1 MPRRPRVPDAV
12 PEPRVIV
19 IGAGISGL
27 ACAYHLRDRRI
38 PYLLLEASDRAGGLI
53 DSFQDGGFFFES
65 GPQSFR
71 LTPELNQLITA
82 AGLDSSLLKA
92 DPRAPRFILHGG
104 KLVPAPMSP
113 LSLLFT
119 PLLDART
126 VIHVLGEPLR
136 KSQPP
141 LADETVAAFTRRK
154 FGDQVLQNFVAP
166 FVSGIYAGD
175 AEKLS
180 MRASFPDVHAW
191 ESRHGSV
198 IRGAIKSMR
207 AKPAKS
213 AKNAMPRGLCTLKRG
228 NASLVAGLA
237 KLLEMELNLEC
248 SVAAIAPAEG
258 SAPARFDVV
267 FEREGAVGTFSAL
280 AVVLATEAQRAATLL
295 RDVAPEFAPVLNSI
309 NYAPVA
315 VVSLAYRKTALGTP
329 LRGFGF
335 LAPRSEKVH
344 TLGTVFNSS
353 LFPGRAP
360 ADHMLVTSFLGGA
373 MDAQAAAWPDNL
385 LVDTAHAELARILRI
400 SGRPSVSRVTRHER
414 AIPQYNLGHLQKIAR
429 IAESCRARPG
439 IFLTGNYFT
448 GPSLGSC
455 VEHAAQVAADV
466 AALIKQRPQL

>member
-1 MPRRPRVPDAV
+1 MPKRPRVPDAV

-38 PYLLLEASDRAGGLI
+38 PFLLLERSDRAGGLI
-53 DSFQDGGFFFES
+53 DSYQESGFFFES

-71 LTPELNQLITA
+71 LTPALNELITA
-82 AGLDSSLLKA
+82 AGLSDSLLKA

-104 KLVPAPMSP
+104 KPVAAPMSP
-113 LSLLFT
+113 ARLFFTSLLDT
-119 PLLDART
+119 RSVMHILR
-126 VIHVLGEPLR
+126 EPLGR
-136 KSQPP
+136 TQPP
-141 LADETVAAFTRRK
+141 LADETVSAFTRRK
-154 FGDQVLQNFVAP
+154 FGEQVLRNFVAP

-180 MRASFPDVHAW
+180 MRAAFPDVHEW

-207 AKPAKS
+207 AKPGAKDGQ
-213 AKNAMPRGLCTLKRG
+213 PRGLCTLKRG
-228 NASLVAGLA
+228 NASLAAGLG

-248 SVAAIAPAEG
+248 SVASIAPSDG
-258 SAPARFDVV
+258 TTPARFDVV
-267 FEREGAVGTFSAL
+267 FERQGSLGTFSGL
-280 AVVLATEAQRAATLL
+280 AVVLATDAARAGALL
-295 RDVAPEFAPVLNSI
+295 NDAAPEFTPVLNSI
-309 NYAPVA
+309 QYAPVA
-315 VVSLAYRKTALGTP
+315 VVSLGYRKTAFGAP

-360 ADHMLVTSFLGGA
+360 AEHALVTSFFGGTTDP
-373 MDAQAAAWPDNL
+373 DAASWTDEL
-385 LVDTAHAELARILRI
+385 LIETAHAELARILRI

-414 AIPQYNLGHLQKIAR
+414 AIPQYNLGHLQKVAR
-429 IAESCRARPG
+429 ITESCRARPG
-439 IFLTGNYFT
+439 IFLTGNYLT
-448 GPSLGSC
+448 GASLGSC
-455 VEHAAQVAADV
+455 AEHAAQVAADV
-466 AALIKQRPQL
+466 AALIKQQAPR